1 MRKKQ
6 CVLALALGLS
16 LALTACGP
24 KEAAV
29 PSTTLPP
36 VTEACRARMD
46 AVTVPDFLNE
56 EQQEQYRFA
65 HYLYGHMFGGETTA
79 VEELFPLVHV
89 PVEGYEGAY
98 TYESVEYGKDFFYY
112 RSTVPYADF
121 DAAVRSVFTDRFWE
135 ERSGIT
141 EGQPIYA
148 DLDGTLIMAELS
160 RGAGYFYNENFP
172 DEFRLEEQTE
182 DKISF
187 TLIGHYSPVWPKE
200 GESYEERDA
209 RLLSG
214 YEYTHEFPITM
225 VLTEKGWRFDTFHTA
240 LADEVSPDDI

>member
-1 MRKKQ
+1 MNKTARLFPLYLG
-6 CVLALALGLS
+6 LALT
-16 LALTACGP
+16 LTACGP
-24 KEAAV
+24 KDTAA

-65 HYLYGHMFGGETTA
+65 HYLYGRMFGGDTTA

-89 PVEGYEGAY
+89 PLEGYEDAY
-98 TYESVEYGKDFFYY
+98 TYESVEYGDYGYYY

-121 DAAVRSVFTDRFWE
+121 DAAVRSVFTDDFWE
-135 ERSGIT
+135 TRSGIADGT
-141 EGQPIYA
+141 PIYA
-148 DLDGTLIMAELS
+148 DLDGTLIMLELS

-187 TLIGHYSPVWPKE
+187 TLIGHYSPVWPEE
-200 GESYEERDA
+200 GETYEERDA
-209 RLLSG
+209 RLLDR

-225 VLTEKGWRFDTFHTA
+225 VLTDKGWRFDAFHTA
-240 LADEVSPDDI
+240 LADEVGPDEI

>member
-1 MRKKQ
+1 M
-6 CVLALALGLS
+6 
-16 LALTACGP
+16 
-24 KEAAV
+24 
-29 PSTTLPP
+29 
-36 VTEACRARMD
+36 TESCRAQMD
-46 AVTVPDFLNE
+46 TVTVPDFLNE